1 MGAAKKW
8 SQNKDEDQ
16 SHSSLNLVESES
28 SDHDE
33 HHEDLSGGHGKKVEE
48 GEGPW
53 LVSYADMM
61 TLLMGFFALIAS
73 FSKPDA
79 KEFDKV
85 AAASSKFFGG
95 KYEAPYEK
103 LSESMNKVIREN
115 KLEDNVKIEV
125 GPEGVEM
132 TFTGTMFFDSGG
144 IKVKEEAAELLN
156 KLSSAIKKE
165 TSNFS
170 AIIEGHTDNAPI
182 NHEIIASNWELS
194 GIRAA
199 RIAKIF
205 EDNGFSKKQL
215 TIIGWGETRPIVSN
229 ENPDG
234 TPNIEN
240 RTKNR
245 RVVIRVYKEL
255 EKKSQEKRSTA
266 ATSSVNPGA
275 APAAPPVNKVTESV
289 SK

>member
-8 SQNKDEDQ
+8 SHNKEEDE
-16 SHSSLNLVESES
+16 HSSLSAVDQSS
-28 SDHDE
+28 SDHEE

-103 LSESMNKVIREN
+103 LSQSMSKVIREN

-144 IKVKEEAAELLN
+144 IKVKEEAADLLN

-255 EKKSQEKRSTA
+255 ESKPQARSTA
-266 ATSSVNPGA
+266 SAT
-275 APAAPPVNKVTESV
+275 PANSATKPSEVSEVKKAESV

>member
-1 MGAAKKW
+1 MGVAKKW
-8 SQNKDEDQ
+8 SQDKEEQQN
-16 SHSSLNLVESES
+16 HSSLNIVESES
-28 SDHDE
+28 SDHDDY
-33 HHEDLSGGHGKKVEE
+33 HEDISGGHGKKVDE

-103 LSESMNKVIREN
+103 LSQSMSKVIREN

-156 KLSSAIKKE
+156 KLSGAIRKE

-170 AIIEGHTDNAPI
+170 AIIEGHTDNTPI

-229 ENPDG
+229 ENSDG
-234 TPNIEN
+234 TPNLEN

-245 RVVIRVYKEL
+245 RVMIRVYKEF
-255 EKKSQEKRSTA
+255 ENKSQARSAASAVSSAIPSEARESKKS
-266 ATSSVNPGA
+266 
-275 APAAPPVNKVTESV
+275 ESV

>member
-8 SQNKDEDQ
+8 GHNKDEDKIP
-16 SHSSLNLVESES
+16 SSLSIVESETS
-28 SDHDE
+28 HDDE
-33 HHEDLSGGHGKKVEE
+33 HLEDLSGGHTKKGEE

-61 TLLMGFFALIAS
+61 TLLMGFFALISS

-103 LSESMNKVIREN
+103 LSQSMNKVIREN

-125 GPEGVEM
+125 GPDGVEM

-205 EDNGFSKKQL
+205 ENNGFSKKQL

-255 EKKSQEKRSTA
+255 ENKASSRNTA
-266 ATSSVNPGA
+266 A
-275 APAAPPVNKVTESV
+275 APSASQAPVSGPKPTTV

>member
-1 MGAAKKW
+1 MGAERKW
-8 SQNKDEDQ
+8 RTDSNDEQRVVSIQDR
-16 SHSSLNLVESES
+16 ES
-28 SDHDE
+28 SSSHDE
-33 HHEDLSGGHGKKVEE
+33 SYTSDHLEDLSGGHGKKVEE

-103 LSESMNKVIREN
+103 LSQSMNKVIREN

-144 IKVKEEAAELLN
+144 IKVKDEAAELLN
-156 KLSSAIKKE
+156 KLSGAIKKE

-170 AIIEGHTDNAPI
+170 AVIEGHTDNAPI
-182 NHEIIASNWELS
+182 SHEIIASNWELS

-205 EDNGFSKKQL
+205 ENNGFSKQQL
-215 TIIGWGETRPIVSN
+215 TIIGWGETRPIANN
-229 ENPDG
+229 ENSDG
-234 TPNIEN
+234 TPNVDN

-255 EKKSQEKRSTA
+255 EARTTDRSTA
-266 ATSSVNPGA
+266 SVPVGSQKAKDTS
-275 APAAPPVNKVTESV
+275 K
-289 SK
+289 

>member
-8 SQNKDEDQ
+8 DHNKEDDKN
-16 SHSSLNLVESES
+16 HASLNIAESVPS
-28 SDHDE
+28 HGDDE
-33 HHEDLSGGHGKKVEE
+33 HLEDLSGGHGKKADE

-61 TLLMGFFALIAS
+61 TLLMGFFALISS

-103 LSESMNKVIREN
+103 LSQSINKVIREN

-144 IKVKEEAAELLN
+144 IKVKDEAAELLN

-205 EDNGFSKKQL
+205 ENNNFSKKQL

-255 EKKSQEKRSTA
+255 ESKAPNKATA
-266 ATSSVNPGA
+266 SAPSTSS
-275 APAAPPVNKVTESV
+275 APDKKPANV